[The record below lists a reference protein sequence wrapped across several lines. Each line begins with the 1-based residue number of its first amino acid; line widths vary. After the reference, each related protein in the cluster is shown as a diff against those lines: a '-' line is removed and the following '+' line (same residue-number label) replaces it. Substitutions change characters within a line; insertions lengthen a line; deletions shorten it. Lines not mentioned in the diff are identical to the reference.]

1 MASEGI
7 IDLNNDEIQKLLTLA
22 SKITANPCLETDLFC
37 FQAKEHSRNIPERL
51 KDLLVQFSKKG
62 SKTGFLLIRTIP
74 FDNNSIPPTPNLVDP
89 INKIGEN
96 TILARIQSLFIS
108 FIANLI
114 SYEAESNGRL
124 FQDIFPVKGMEKQQ
138 TSVGS
143 STELE
148 IHTEQAFSKLKP
160 DILCLA
166 CIRSNPEAKTHI
178 LPVSSIIQ
186 NMDSHE
192 QQLLRLPLWKTGV
205 DLSFKLNNIEF
216 IHGDIRGPMPILSGQ
231 LDDPILTF
239 DQDLMFGIKNE
250 FNTFIDKIVDIYYQK
265 RISHVLLP
273 GEIVLID
280 NLRAVHGRSP
290 FTTKYDG
297 NDRFIIRCFGIYNF
311 ESTRMA
317 RLNNNNRMI
326 SAIFS

>member
-1 MASEGI
+1 LTPCF
-7 IDLNNDEIQKLLTLA
+7 IDST
-22 SKITANPCLETDLFC
+22 
-37 FQAKEHSRNIPERL
+37 
-51 KDLLVQFSKKG
+51 
-62 SKTGFLLIRTIP
+62 
-74 FDNNSIPPTPNLVDP
+74 
-89 INKIGEN
+89 NKIGEN
-96 TILARIQSLFIS
+96 TVLARIQSLFVS
-108 FIANLI
+108 FIADLI

-138 TSVGS
+138 TSIGS

-166 CIRSNPEAKTHI
+166 CLRSNPEAKTYI

-186 NMDSHE
+186 KFDKNQ

-216 IHGDIRGPMPILSGQ
+216 IDGDIRGPMPILSGQ
-231 LDDPILTF
+231 LNDPLLTF
-239 DQDLMFGIKNE
+239 DQDLMFGIKDE
-250 FNTFIDKIVDIYYQK
+250 FNIFINQIIDIYYDK
-265 RISHVLLP
+265 RISHVLQP
-273 GEIVLID
+273 GEIILID

-290 FTTKYDG
+290 FLPKYDG
-297 NDRFIIRCFGIYNF
+297 NDRFIIRCFGVYDF
-311 ESTRMA
+311 EFTKYA
-317 RLNNNNRMI
+317 RLKNSRMV

>member
-7 IDLNNDEIQKLLTLA
+7 IELNNDEIQILLTLA
-22 SKITANPCLETDLFC
+22 SKITANPSLETELFC
-37 FQAKEHSRNIPERL
+37 SLAKEHSQNIPQRL
-51 KDLLVQFSKKG
+51 KNLLVQFSKKG
-62 SKTGFLLIRTIP
+62 SKTGFLLIKTIP
-74 FDNNSIPPTPNLVDP
+74 VDNNSLPLTPCFIDST
-89 INKIGEN
+89 NKIGEN
-96 TILARIQSLFIS
+96 TILARIQSLFVS

-160 DILCLA
+160 DILCLG
-166 CIRSNPEAKTHI
+166 CLRSNLEAKTHI
-178 LPVSSIIQ
+178 LPVSSITQ
-186 NMDSHE
+186 NFDKNE

-205 DLSFKLNNIEF
+205 DLSFKLNNIDF
-216 IHGDIRGPMPILSGQ
+216 IEGDIRGPMPILSGTT
-231 LDDPILTF
+231 DDPLLTF
-239 DQDLMFGIKNE
+239 DQDLMFGIKDE
-250 FNTFIDKIVDIYYQK
+250 FNTFIDKIVDIYYDK
-265 RISHVLLP
+265 RISHILQP

-290 FTTKYDG
+290 FSPKYDG
-297 NDRFIIRCFGIYNF
+297 NDRFIVRCFGVYDYEF
-311 ESTRMA
+311 SSYA
-317 RLNNNNRMI
+317 RLNNSRMV